1 MKKTIITLVCL
12 LLASSAAMAQKTFSF
27 GPKIGVDY
35 THYWGKHTS
44 HGGKLNYQA
53 GLQMEYRFNGKFA
66 LAPEVVFAA
75 QGGKYDFVNYDKTYP
90 SQYGRYTRPANYHI
104 NYINLPVMFK
114 YYMTPSLSIDFG
126 PQVGFNV
133 YKKSTDKW
141 KYEGKSFKETDELKG
156 LKTVDFAIGLG
167 LTYNIA
173 DEVFI
178 QGRYTLG
185 MTKLLDG
192 INTKNGNGQI
202 AIGYRF

>member
-1 MKKTIITLVCL
+1 MKKIAIALMCMIFATG
-12 LLASSAAMAQKTFSF
+12 AAMAQEKFSF
-27 GPKIGVDY
+27 GPKVGVDY
-35 THYWGKHTS
+35 THFWDADGDYSGM
-44 HGGKLNYQA
+44 LNYQA
-53 GLQMEYRFNGKFA
+53 GLFMEYRFNDRFA

-75 QGGKYDFVNYDKTYP
+75 QGGKQKWIDSDNIEVSTT
-90 SQYGRYTRPANYHI
+90 SHL
-104 NYINLPVMFK
+104 NYINVPVMLK
-114 YYMTPSLSIDFG
+114 LYVVPSKLSFDFG

-167 LTYNIA
+167 LTYNITN
-173 DEVFI
+173 DVFV

-185 MTKLLDG
+185 LTDVFDKSWDTG
-192 INTKNGNGQI
+192 KNGNAQI

>member
-1 MKKTIITLVCL
+1 MKKIAIALMCMI
-12 LLASSAAMAQKTFSF
+12 LATGAAMAQKQFTF

-35 THYWGKHTS
+35 THYWGEDAY
-44 HGGKLNYQA
+44 HGGQLNYQA
-53 GLQMEYRFNGKFA
+53 GLFMEYRFTNKFSV
-66 LAPEVVFAA
+66 APEVVFAA
-75 QGGKYDFVNYDKTYP
+75 QGGKFEYDN
-90 SQYGRYTRPANYHI
+90 GRGSVYKETDNV
-104 NYINLPVMFK
+104 NYINVPVMLK
-114 YYMTPSLSIDFG
+114 LYVVPSKLSLDFG

-141 KYEGKSFKETDELKG
+141 KIGGQSFKDTDDLKNV
-156 LKTVDFAIGLG
+156 KTVDFALGFG

-173 DEVFI
+173 DEVFV

-192 INTKNGNGQI
+192 INTKNGNAQI

>member
-1 MKKTIITLVCL
+1 MLSPSIATTGTFNRKGFLNSSISYNDAEEAEIIIELSDDSI
-12 LLASSAAMAQKTFSF
+12 SSA
-27 GPKIGVDY
+27 GL
-35 THYWGKHTS
+35 KH
-44 HGGKLNYQA
+44 
-53 GLQMEYRFNGKFA
+53 
-66 LAPEVVFAA
+66 V
-75 QGGKYDFVNYDKTYP
+75 YDKE
-90 SQYGRYTRPANYHI
+90 S
-104 NYINLPVMFK
+104 
-114 YYMTPSLSIDFG
+114 
-126 PQVGFNV
+126 
-133 YKKSTDKW
+133 DKW

-173 DEVFI
+173 DEVFV

>member
-1 MKKTIITLVCL
+1 MKKIAIALMCTIF
-12 LLASSAAMAQKTFSF
+12 AAGAAMAQKQFTF

-35 THYWGKHTS
+35 THFWDTDGDYSGM
-44 HGGKLNYQA
+44 LNYQA
-53 GLQMEYRFNGKFA
+53 GLFMEYRFSDRFA
-66 LAPEVVFAA
+66 IAPEVVFAA
-75 QGGKYDFVNYDKTYP
+75 QGGKNKWIDFEDVEITTTN
-90 SQYGRYTRPANYHI
+90 HL
-104 NYINLPVMFK
+104 NYINVPVMLK
-114 YYMTPSLSIDFG
+114 LYVVPSKLSFDFG

-141 KYEGKSFKETDELKG
+141 KYEGKSFKESDDLKG
-156 LKTVDFAIGLG
+156 LKTVDFAIALG

-173 DEVFI
+173 DEVFV

-192 INTKNGNGQI
+192 INTKNGNAQI